1 MGVCE
6 KKKKAKMRQRE
17 RKRERG
23 REDLFNREDGG
34 ACRFFFFF
42 QERDDRWKERLRR
55 EKVGKRRLK
64 GLTSRGRED
73 RTSRNERDQRQR
85 PH

>member
-34 ACRFFFFF
+34 ACRFFFFSF
-42 QERDDRWKERLRR
+42 KR
-55 EKVGKRRLK
+55 EMTDGKR
-64 GLTSRGRED
+64 GLE
-73 RTSRNERDQRQR
+73 EKK
-85 PH
+85 

>member
-34 ACRFFFFF
+34 ACRFFFFLSR
-42 QERDDRWKERLRR
+42 ER
-55 EKVGKRRLK
+55 
-64 GLTSRGRED
+64 
-73 RTSRNERDQRQR
+73 
-85 PH
+85 

>member
-6 KKKKAKMRQRE
+6 KKKKKVKMRQRE

-23 REDLFNREDGG
+23 REDLFNREDWGG
-34 ACRFFFFF
+34 ACFFFLF

-55 EKVGKRRLK
+55 EKSRKKETKGVDIKMKRRSYK
-64 GLTSRGRED
+64 SE
-73 RTSRNERDQRQR
+73 
-85 PH
+85 